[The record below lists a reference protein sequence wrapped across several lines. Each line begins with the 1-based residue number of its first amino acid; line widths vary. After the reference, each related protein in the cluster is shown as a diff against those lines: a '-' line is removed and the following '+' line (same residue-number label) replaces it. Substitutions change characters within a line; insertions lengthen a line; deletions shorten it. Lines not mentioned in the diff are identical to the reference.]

1 MSVTIAALLL
11 LAAPQEPSSV
21 PGSLRGPQDET
32 LLELTTLRLANG
44 EQGETPHFN
53 TNSVVSGMNRW
64 EFWFEHERD
73 VLFRGEPDFPARA
86 VNEHGSYGGESWAVE
101 RQDLLLTSMPLLID
115 ALHSDVPAIREAAAL
130 SLGRIGYP
138 AADTFLQ
145 RTTKDPVESVRQAAY
160 MGLGLM
166 ASEQGTEFLI
176 HAFED
181 NDDYGTRAFAA
192 LGLGLSGRVEGG
204 TVLKGYLNKVYYN
217 ESWKA
222 QEDLLLASMLAA
234 GVHGSNDFTPLLMNL
249 LKAMDGQATT
259 TRLRTTAI
267 QALGAIGDRRAR
279 PTLEEALNAKEYG
292 VPEAAAQ
299 ALGRLGDKG
308 AVGQLAT
315 MVRESNDVR
324 LQSLC
329 MLAIGRLGGRQ
340 AEAVLKELR
349 PVKGDE
355 ENLHAAWA
363 IAAGMSGHDGAY
375 PALVATL
382 LHGTDDRE
390 HGENDSPRRDEEE
403 LRGAAAIGLGL
414 YGAPGG
420 KSQIEK
426 VLEMKNVRPTFRGY
440 MATGLGL
447 LGTDAADELL
457 LKLAVNEKMTP
468 DERRGIAT
476 GLGLAKSEKTS
487 IALVKILLEDEDDGV
502 RWAASRALA
511 TSRSTAA
518 LRLLAE
524 GLRTELGEINQR
536 VQAAHLVLGL
546 GFLGDAHN
554 GATISSMLAG
564 MDYRQENRLIGAL
577 SHY

>member
-11 LAAPQEPSSV
+11 FAAPQEPSAV
-21 PGSLRGPQDET
+21 PGSNRGPQDET

-53 TNSVVSGMNRW
+53 TDYVVSSLNRW

-86 VNEHGSYGGESWAVE
+86 VNEHGSYGSEDWAVE

-145 RTTKDPVESVRQAAY
+145 RTTKDSVESVRQAAY

-176 HAFED
+176 DTFEES
-181 NDDYGTRAFAA
+181 DDYGTRAFAA

-204 TVLKGYLNKVYYN
+204 TVLKAYLNKVYYN

-222 QEDLLLASMLAA
+222 QEDLLMASMMAA

-249 LKAMDGQATT
+249 LKAMENQAST

-267 QALGAIGDRRAR
+267 AALGAIGDRRAR
-279 PTLEEALNAKEYG
+279 PTLEEALNAQEHG

-315 MVRESNDVR
+315 MVRESNNVR
-324 LQSLC
+324 LRSLS

-355 ENLHAAWA
+355 ENLYASWA

-382 LHGTDDRE
+382 LHGTDDRK
-390 HGENDSPRRDEEE
+390 HSENDSPRRDEEE
-403 LRGAAAIGLGL
+403 LRGAAAVALGL

-457 LKLAVNEKMTP
+457 LKLAKQEKLTP
-468 DERRGIAT
+468 AERRGIAT

-487 IALVKILLEDEDDGV
+487 VALVKILLEDEDDGV

-518 LRLLAE
+518 LRLLEE
-524 GLRTELGEINQR
+524 GLRTELGEPNQR

-546 GFLGDAHN
+546 GFLGDTHN

-564 MDYRQENRLIGAL
+564 MDYRQEHRLIGAL

>member
-1 MSVTIAALLL
+1 M
-11 LAAPQEPSSV
+11 
-21 PGSLRGPQDET
+21 PGLGTDY
-32 LLELTTLRLANG
+32 
-44 EQGETPHFN
+44 
-53 TNSVVSGMNRW
+53 VVSGLNRW
-64 EFWFEHERD
+64 EFWFERERD

-86 VNEHGSYGGESWAVE
+86 VNEHGSYGSESWAVE

-145 RTTKDPVESVRQAAY
+145 RATKDSVESVRQAAY

-166 ASEQGTEFLI
+166 ASEQGTEFLVTS
-176 HAFED
+176 FEESS
-181 NDDYGTRAFAA
+181 DYGTRTFAA

-204 TVLKGYLNKVYYN
+204 TVLKAYLNKVYYN
-217 ESWKA
+217 KSWKA
-222 QEDLLLASMLAA
+222 QENLLLASMLAA

-249 LKAMDGQATT
+249 LKAMDGQSST

-279 PTLEEALNAKEYG
+279 PTLEESLHATEEGIAL
-292 VPEAAAQ
+292 AAAQ

-315 MVRESNDVR
+315 MVRESKDVQ
-324 LQSLC
+324 LQSLS
-329 MLAIGRLGGRQ
+329 MLSIGRLGGRQ

-375 PALVATL
+375 QELVATL
-382 LHGTDDRE
+382 LHGTDDRK
-390 HGENDSPRRDEEE
+390 HSDNKSPRRDEEN
-403 LRGAAAIGLGL
+403 LRGAAAVALGL

-426 VLEMKNVRPTFRGY
+426 VLEMKNVRPTFRAY
-440 MATGLGL
+440 LTTGLGL

-457 LKLAVNEKMTP
+457 LELVKQEKLTP
-468 DERRGIAT
+468 EERRGIAA
-476 GLGLAKSEKTS
+476 GLGLANSEKTS
-487 IALVKILLEDEDDGV
+487 VALVKMLLEDEDDGV

-524 GLRTELGEINQR
+524 GLQTELQEQNQR

-546 GFLGDAHN
+546 GFLGDTHN

-564 MDYRQENRLIGAL
+564 MDYRHESRLIGAL